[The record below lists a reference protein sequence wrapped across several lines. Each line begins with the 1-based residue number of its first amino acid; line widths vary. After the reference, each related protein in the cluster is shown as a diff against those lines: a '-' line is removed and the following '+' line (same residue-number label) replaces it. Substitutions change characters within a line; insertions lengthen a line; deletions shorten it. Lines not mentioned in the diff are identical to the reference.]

1 MLEPMTEP
9 SAPYTERPPVGN
21 LTDFVVGINETNR
34 LDIEVAIK
42 QSGKVVVFHS
52 HPFKKE
58 VSWFEFDLAT
68 NKLDFVIDNG
78 EVRDIGL
85 PLTQDVAKHMQNA
98 HQILMVLMD
107 PKTGEASNGNY
118 VPLIIHR
125 SET

>member
-52 HPFKKE
+52 HPFKKKFRGL
-58 VSWFEFDLAT
+58 SLTWLRT
-68 NKLDFVIDNG
+68 NW
-78 EVRDIGL
+78 
-85 PLTQDVAKHMQNA
+85 
-98 HQILMVLMD
+98 IL
-107 PKTGEASNGNY
+107 
-118 VPLIIHR
+118 
-125 SET
+125 